1 MSDTQRISRS
11 LPNNHFRK
19 QLAKCTR
26 TLNDK
31 LAIYPTSNT
40 YTYPRFSEAMPSAL
54 LHDQDSLFV
63 SILCLKKPYRGRKI
77 HVFVFP
83 TTRVVPLEDPSLPA
97 LIPPLAPNI
106 IRAGI
111 PDAVGDVSSVIARVR
126 ISRRNMTAAKKNDK
140 LNPNN

>member
-1 MSDTQRISRS
+1 MTRTRS
-11 LPNNHFRK
+11 LSQN
-19 QLAKCTR
+19 
-26 TLNDK
+26 
-31 LAIYPTSNT
+31 
-40 YTYPRFSEAMPSAL
+40 
-54 LHDQDSLFV
+54 FV
-63 SILCLKKPYRGRKI
+63 SKNPIEAEKI